1 MITID
6 QPPTTLGSFDHL
18 QPRAGVLK
26 AWVGGGDGI
35 SRGVGHAGRPGGDRV
50 HRVYEKMTECFA
62 HTTGL
67 PSFSA
72 PCSWLPHSTSPAG
85 DSATTLPVTPPSA
98 VAQPQPAVSPSTAA
112 PHTCTCKCCL
122 RTNTAT
128 KLDPARLSNRVFVIT
143 CTFRALC
150 HRGARWR
157 PREGELY
164 ILDWHALIGPC
175 KYLPGIIPSPVLNN
189 CVLSSPQSDNGGG

>member
-1 MITID
+1 MSTID
-6 QPPTTLGSFDHL
+6 QPPTTLASFDHL

-72 PCSWLPHSTSPAG
+72 PCLHSSLAFRQLAPSFNISGRRLCYHITGDAAIGGCPAAAGSESLNGCSPHLYMPM
-85 DSATTLPVTPPSA
+85 LFEN
-98 VAQPQPAVSPSTAA
+98 Q
-112 PHTCTCKCCL
+112 
-122 RTNTAT
+122 
-128 KLDPARLSNRVFVIT
+128 
-143 CTFRALC
+143 
-150 HRGARWR
+150 HR
-157 PREGELY
+157 
-164 ILDWHALIGPC
+164 
-175 KYLPGIIPSPVLNN
+175 N
-189 CVLSSPQSDNGGG
+189 